1 MVKGIFA
8 HFFIASMVIYDSS
21 ETLTNTES
29 PIRRITKMMEK
40 QHSFVIVKVATE

>member
-21 ETLTNTES
+21 VTLTNTES
-29 PIRRITKMMEK
+29 PK
-40 QHSFVIVKVATE
+40 